1 MYLHDFVNTLTV
13 MVLIIGQCI
22 FTGGWLH
29 KWRQP
34 LYWVQ
39 VKETFK
45 AEKVDCNLD
54 SILCA
59 YLSYRLDLRPLGCF
73 DCLWAEVMHRNL
85 ELLFSLITM
94 KPYKSR
100 ASGWQ
105 YIHLEVCAVLLLAAL
120 AAEGAVNPSFKKL
133 LFVTKIDVIVK
144 IVLGIDAVCV
154 ACTQALVEMLLVFDK
169 FTD

>member
-1 MYLHDFVNTLTV
+1 MYLHNFVYALTV
-13 MVLIIGQCI
+13 AVLIIGQCI

-29 KWRQP
+29 KWREP

-54 SILCA
+54 SILRA
-59 YLSYRLDLRPLGCF
+59 NLSDWLDLRPLGCF
-73 DCLWAEVMHRNL
+73 DCLWAEVVHRNL
-85 ELLFSLITM
+85 ELLFSLVAM
-94 KPYKSR
+94 EPYKSR
-100 ASGWQ
+100 AFGWQ
-105 YIHLEVCAVLLLAAL
+105 YVHFEVCAVLLLAAL
-120 AAEGAVNPSFKKL
+120 AAEGAVDPSFKKL

-144 IVLGIDAVCV
+144 MVLGVDAVCV
-154 ACTQALVEMLLVFDK
+154 ACAQALVDMLLVVEK